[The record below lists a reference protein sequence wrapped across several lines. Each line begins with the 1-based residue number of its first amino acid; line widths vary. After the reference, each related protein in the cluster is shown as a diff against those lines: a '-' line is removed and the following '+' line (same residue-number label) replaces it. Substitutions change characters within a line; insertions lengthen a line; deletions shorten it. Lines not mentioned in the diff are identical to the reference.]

1 MCLFGKVVC
10 SFGNTP
16 LREVLNLQRFFVFIK
31 HQSNFYSQCESCH
44 VPNST
49 HSRNPLTIAGRE
61 KKKKKLGKIRE
72 RRTIILTS
80 QKPQGRRARLV
91 LASRA
96 ARLALSSSH
105 RKAKILRSWPV
116 YRFLTRF

>member
-31 HQSNFYSQCESCH
+31 HLSNFYSPCESCH

-61 KKKKKLGKIRE
+61 KKKKLSKIRE

-80 QKPQGRRARLV
+80 QKPQGRRVRLV

-96 ARLALSSSH
+96 ARLAPSSSH
-105 RKAKILRSWPV
+105 RKAKILRSWAV
-116 YRFLTRF
+116 HRFLTRF